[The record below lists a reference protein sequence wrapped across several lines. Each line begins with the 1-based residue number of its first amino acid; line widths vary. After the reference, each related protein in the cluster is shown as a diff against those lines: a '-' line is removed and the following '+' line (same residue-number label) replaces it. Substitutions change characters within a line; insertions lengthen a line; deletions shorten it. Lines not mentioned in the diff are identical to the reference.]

1 MNEIIDFETYLIISH
16 EKFEI
21 HLLDIKNFKILY
33 KKEFIFRTDLEKTD
47 LNLLS
52 EFLENNIFM
61 IEKVAD
67 GFVNNINVII
77 ENDLILNFD
86 LGVKKK
92 NYSGNI
98 TKLFLENTLS
108 DINELFQENYNEYK
122 LMHMLIN
129 KYTINGVSYSSLQD
143 KINSDEIFVEIK
155 LISISNSIIFEI
167 ENFLKKYQI
176 RVNNYLDRTYTK
188 DFLKNEKLDISQ
200 KAYKILNGF
209 NTNEVRITSKTPQKL
224 SFFEKFFQLFS

>member
-33 KKEFIFRTDLEKTD
+33 KKEFNFRTDLEKTD

-86 LGVKKK
+86 LGVRKK

-98 TKLFLENTLS
+98 TKPFLENTLS

-176 RVNNYLDRTYTK
+176 RVNNYLDRKYTK

>member
-86 LGVKKK
+86 LGVRKK

-98 TKLFLENTLS
+98 TKPFLENTLS

>member
-33 KKEFIFRTDLEKTD
+33 KKEFNFRTDLEKTD

-86 LGVKKK
+86 LGVRKK

-176 RVNNYLDRTYTK
+176 RVNNYLDRKYTK

>member
-86 LGVKKK
+86 LGVRKK

>member
-77 ENDLILNFD
+77 ENNLILNFD
-86 LGVKKK
+86 LGVRKK

-98 TKLFLENTLS
+98 TKPFLENTLS